1 MLAGKRVKYFDEVH
15 QMPDTEYVNP
25 FHATDLFLYLL
36 KTSENQRFSDI
47 FKEWRRRPVTP
58 NVLKH
63 HQNMGLFK
71 LP

>member
-36 KTSENQRFSDI
+36 KTSENHWFSI
-47 FKEWRRRPVTP
+47 VFRGYRKRPVT
-58 NVLKH
+58 
-63 HQNMGLFK
+63 
-71 LP
+71 